1 MPKNY
6 FLIIKKL
13 FYILINNPV
22 FFFKRIF
29 FELKYFILP
38 IPNAATA
45 KKINGVSFNFDFN
58 YSGEIKK
65 MYFGN
70 YQPIIVEILKKHLKK
85 GDSFIDCG
93 ANIGYFSM
101 IAAGFVG
108 KSGQVHSF
116 EPVPEYFQK
125 LSGMSKNNRQYN
137 IIANQFAL
145 GEEEKFKK
153 IYISGKSGI
162 GNNTFFPDFIA
173 CVKDNGSSSEEVAV
187 RRLDEYIKEKNIKKI
202 KLIKI
207 DVEGFEFP
215 VLKGLK
221 NYFLE
226 CKKTGL
232 FPLIICE
239 ICPKACAVQGY
250 KLRDLFDYMKEFSY
264 YPFEIINAKKRIDT
278 SKMKGD
284 EMVDILFKYIK

>member
-6 FLIIKKL
+6 RLIIKKL
-13 FYILINNPV
+13 FYILANNPT

-29 FELKYFILP
+29 LELKYLILP
-38 IPNAATA
+38 APKVAIV
-45 KKINGVSFNFDFN
+45 KKINGVLFNFDFD
-58 YSGEIKK
+58 YSSEIKK

-70 YQPIIVEILKKHLKK
+70 YQPIISEILGKYLKK
-85 GDSFIDCG
+85 GDIFIDCG

-108 KSGQVHSF
+108 EEGQVHSF

-125 LSGMSKNNRQYN
+125 LEALSKMNSQYK
-137 IIANQFAL
+137 IVVNQFAL
-145 GEEEKFKK
+145 GEKEELSK
-153 IYISGKSGI
+153 IYIEGFSGI
-162 GNNTFFPDFIA
+162 GNNTFFPVFLEGVGNKA
-173 CVKDNGSSSEEVAV
+173 VEVPIC
-187 RRLDEYIKEKNIKKI
+187 RLDKYIKEKKIENI

-239 ICPKACAVQGY
+239 ICPKACSIQGY
-250 KLRDLFDYMKEFSY
+250 KLKDLFDYMKEFSY
-264 YPFEIINAKKRIDT
+264 YPFEVFNTNKKIDI
-278 SKMKGD
+278 KRMKEGQ
-284 EMVDILFKYIK
+284 MVDVLFKYAK